1 MKAFGKWIANSPE
14 GTMLKVAA
22 GAGLGALLDWMLT
35 SEVNPIVV
43 VITAAMVPVIVNYLN
58 PQDARYGTG
67 RQH

>member
-1 MKAFGKWIANSPE
+1 
-14 GTMLKVAA
+14 MLKVAA